1 MQNRH
6 QAAAPQYFYLA
17 GAPLAPQ
24 AGDAALNT
32 QHPLQRRSP
41 HQQDHGR
48 INKIDLAI

>member
-1 MQNRH
+1 MQDRH

-24 AGDAALNT
+24 AGDAALNSK
-32 QHPLQRRSP
+32 HPLQRRGP

-48 INKIDLAI
+48 IH